1 MDLIWFLI
9 IGAIA
14 GWLAGTIMKGSGFGI
29 LGNIIVGVLGAI
41 VGGFLLELI
50 GFSAY
55 GLIAKLIT
63 ALIGAVVLL
72 SVAGF
77 IAGKKK

>member
-1 MDLIWFLI
+1 MIWFLI